1 MSLSSTLEQD
11 AIDAREKELFGKP
24 LRIAPLGD
32 DELDPDA
39 SKVVADVRAVMRLP
53 QGADIPDFF
62 RIALKHPSLFRAQMD
77 IGIYIVSPDAAI
89 ARREAELAILRLAW
103 LVRAPFEW
111 GEHVNIGKKF
121 GVTEEEVER
130 ITIGSTASGW
140 PDHERAIMKGVE
152 ELLDDTYL
160 SDATW
165 DALATTWNEAQ
176 MLEFPVLV
184 GLYLMTAMQQNS
196 VRLRLHDDNPGLK
209 RR

>member
-24 LRIAPLGD
+24 VRIAPLAD

-39 SKVVADVRAVMRLP
+39 SKVVADVREVMRLP
-53 QGADIPDFF
+53 NGGDIPDFF

-77 IGIYIVSPDAAI
+77 IGIYIVSPKAAI
-89 ARREAELAILRLAW
+89 PRREAELAILRLAW

-111 GEHVNIGKKF
+111 GEHVGIGKKF
-121 GVTEEEVER
+121 GVTDDEVEW
-130 ITIGSTASGW
+130 ITEGSSAASW

-152 ELLDDTYL
+152 ELVNDTYL
-160 SDATW
+160 TDPTW
-165 DALATTWNEAQ
+165 EALSKTWNEAQ

-196 VRLRLHDDNPGLK
+196 MRLPLMPSNPGMSK
-209 RR
+209 R